1 MDRRGRDT
9 EQPGLTTQAGDT
21 QMGGMP
27 QLQRSSPKSELSE
40 PHSGRPILGVSHWED
55 VSQEYLA

>member
-21 QMGGMP
+21 QMGGRP
-27 QLQRSSPKSELSE
+27 QSQSPPQRVSRQSPAVAPAS
-40 PHSGRPILGVSHWED
+40 
-55 VSQEYLA
+55 